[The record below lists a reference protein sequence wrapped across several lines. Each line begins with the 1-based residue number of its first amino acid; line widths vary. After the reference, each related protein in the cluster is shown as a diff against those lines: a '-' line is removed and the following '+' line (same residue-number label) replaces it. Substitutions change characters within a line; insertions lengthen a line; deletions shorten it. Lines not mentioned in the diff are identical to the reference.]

1 MARTAGPSEML
12 VPVLGTLATAVT
24 SPLGPFLAVAF
35 GFVVAAF
42 GHIIKSRLL
51 ILLGLIVIAGVSIY
65 VSFVLQP
72 GG

>member
-1 MARTAGPSEML
+1 ML
-12 VPVLGTLATAVT
+12 ISLATAVT
-24 SPLGPFLAVAF
+24 SPLGPFLAVGF
-35 GFVVAAF
+35 GFVLAAF

-51 ILLGLIVIAGVSIY
+51 ILLGLIIIAGVSIY

>member
-1 MARTAGPSEML
+1 
-12 VPVLGTLATAVT
+12 VLISLATAVT
-24 SPLGPFLAVAF
+24 SPLGPFLAVGF
-35 GFVVAAF
+35 GFVLAAF

-51 ILLGLIVIAGVSIY
+51 ILLGLIIIAGVSIY